1 MNQGKLTSLS
11 FCSELFAVTSEFL
24 QQFGWLIVD
33 RKKNCVFIFPFMFFY
48 HFHLVIYYIVIHY
61 IYKRYTSSIVN
72 QLNSQT
78 VSTNKNQAQRSKIT
92 LLKHCHKSL
101 TLLKHFK
108 TLCLR
113 YTVFQTTSLFIFFVR
128 KEIFCREYLS
138 LHRWKSFPSLYSSLP
153 FSFPLLTLFLKNL
166 FQ

>member
-33 RKKNCVFIFPFMFFY
+33 RKKIVFLFPFVFLSFL
-48 HFHLVIYYIVIHY
+48 FSHLLHLQNC
-61 IYKRYTSSIVN
+61 KRYTSSIVN
-72 QLNSQT
+72 QLNSHT

-92 LLKHCHKSL
+92 LLKRHKSL
-101 TLLKHFK
+101 TLLQHFK

-113 YTVFQTTSLFIFFVR
+113 YTVFQTTSLFIFSVR

-138 LHRWKSFPSLYSSLP
+138 LQRWKSFPSLYSSLP

>member
-33 RKKNCVFIFPFMFFY
+33 RKKIVFLFPFVFLSFL
-48 HFHLVIYYIVIHY
+48 FSHLLHLQNC
-61 IYKRYTSSIVN
+61 KRYTSSIVN

-101 TLLKHFK
+101 TLLQHFK

-113 YTVFQTTSLFIFFVR
+113 YTVFQTTSLFIFSVR

-138 LHRWKSFPSLYSSLP
+138 LQRWKSFPSLYSSLP